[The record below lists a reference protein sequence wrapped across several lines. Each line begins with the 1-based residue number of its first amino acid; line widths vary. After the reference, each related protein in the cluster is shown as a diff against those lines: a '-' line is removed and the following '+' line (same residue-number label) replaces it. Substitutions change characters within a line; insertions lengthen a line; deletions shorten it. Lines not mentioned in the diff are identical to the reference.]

1 MLIQRLQHIQDT
13 WNALVVRHDQAPK
26 NHNVWHYHEELE
38 FIQIAKGRGTF
49 FAGDCIVKFHDGDS
63 VLIGSD
69 VPHYWLFDEEYIVP
83 HRPAEVDIRV
93 VHFKPEFM
101 GKDFLALKES
111 QSIKH
116 TYQLAKRVCFF
127 NSNQQPIIS
136 FFDKLIKQEPFKQL
150 LSLLKILD
158 YVAQLDKPSLLIS
171 KHYNN
176 LQQQE
181 DYQRMNK
188 ILDYIRLGY
197 KSKIQLESVAQ
208 LAGLTQNSFCRYFK
222 QKTGKTL
229 IQFVNELRISYACT
243 LLAENEMPIKQICFD
258 CGFQNSVSFHK
269 TFKNITSFT
278 PIHYRSMLQK
288 KVV

>member
-49 FAGDCIVKFHDGDS
+49 FAGDCIIKFNDGDS

-69 VPHYWLFDEEYIVP
+69 VPHYWLFDEEYVLP

-93 VHFKPEFM
+93 VHFKPAFM

-111 QSIKH
+111 QSIKQ

-127 NSNQQPIIS
+127 NGTEQAINT
-136 FFDKLIKQEPFKQL
+136 FFDRLIKQDPFKQL
-150 LSLLKILD
+150 LALLETLD
-158 YVAQLDKPSLLIS
+158 RIAQLEDHNLLIS
-171 KHYNN
+171 KRYNN

-188 ILDYIRLGY
+188 ILNYIRLSY

-208 LAGLTQNSFCRYFK
+208 LAGLTPNSFCRYFK

-229 IQFVNELRISYACT
+229 IQFVNELRISHACT
-243 LLAENEMPIKQICFD
+243 LLSENETAIKQICFD
-258 CGFQNSVSFHK
+258 CGFQNFVSFHK

-278 PIHYRSMLQK
+278 PIHYRNMLQK
-288 KVV
+288 R